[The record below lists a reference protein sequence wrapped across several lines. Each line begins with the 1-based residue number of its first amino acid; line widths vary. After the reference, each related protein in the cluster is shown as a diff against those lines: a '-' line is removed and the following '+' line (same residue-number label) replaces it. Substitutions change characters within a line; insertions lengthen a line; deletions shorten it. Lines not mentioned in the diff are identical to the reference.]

1 MKYKLDDI
9 DKKEQFKVP
18 DGYFED
24 LPMRIQKRIQVETP
38 VSRSKRTAWS
48 LAMAVSLLFIIAYVF
63 IIPDGDPTAE
73 ELLAEVSQD
82 ELIAYLD
89 VVELDEYELA
99 SAFEGDDEIFDFEDT
114 NVLDG
119 IDMDDQ
125 AIDDV
130 LLEYDLEYEYL

>member
-38 VSRSKRTAWS
+38 VSRSKRTVWS
-48 LAMAVSLLFIIAYVF
+48 LAMAASLLIIITYIF
-63 IIPDGDPTAE
+63 MIPDSNPSAE
-73 ELLAEVSQD
+73 ELLAEVSQE

-89 VVELDEYELA
+89 EAEFDEYELA
-99 SAFEGDDEIFDFEDT
+99 SAFEGNEEIFDFEDT

-130 LLEYDLEYEYL
+130 LLQYDLEDEYL

>member
-9 DKKEQFKVP
+9 DKQEQFKVP